1 MLKANLFEKLMNLNN
16 LTKQK
21 HCINKIHYEPLLIS
35 VPYGEV
41 IKMKCPDCGKE
52 IIIRG
57 SDIIFK
63 DF

>member
-1 MLKANLFEKLMNLNN
+1 MIETDLLEQHMKLNN
-16 LTKQK
+16 LTKPK

-35 VPYGEV
+35 APYGET

-57 SDIIFK
+57 SDIIL
-63 DF
+63 